1 MRPLETWWKIQG
13 TSAGPT
19 MGMVIVGGIAMSVP
33 AALALQ
39 SIRRL
44 PRGAP
49 RHIVEGEAA
58 ADRSGLKR
66 PAPIPAELLESDSEV
81 DSESGTDSE
90 YEVDSD
96 VAAAHRTASAT
107 PDATLDTL

>member
-19 MGMVIVGGIAMSVP
+19 MGMVIAGGIALSVP

-49 RHIVEGEAA
+49 RHIVDGEA

-66 PAPIPAELLESDSEV
+66 PAPIPAELLAESDSEV
-81 DSESGTDSE
+81 DSESGADSE
-90 YEVDSD
+90 YQSD
-96 VAAAHRTASAT
+96 DV
-107 PDATLDTL
+107 